1 MEGGVVER
9 VDTIL
14 TGGFTLT
21 MNQTMELFPN
31 GAVAIRADQIVAAG
45 SAETV
50 HAQYEA
56 DQTVDCSG
64 QIVMPGLVNAHTH
77 APMTLLRGIAEDLR
91 FDVWLLG
98 YIMPTERQFVT
109 PEFCRLGT
117 LLACAEMI
125 RSGITMYADMYYFE
139 SEVAAATAEAGLRAV
154 CGQSVLKFPSP
165 DSDSYEEGLART
177 RQFIEEWL
185 NHPLIVPAVA
195 PHAPYTCTD
204 EILSA
209 C

>member
-31 GAVAIRADQIVAAG
+31 GAVAIRADQIVAVG
-45 SAETV
+45 SVETIS
-50 HAQYEA
+50 AQYEA
-56 DQTVDCSG
+56 EHTVDCSG

-77 APMTLLRGIAEDLR
+77 APMTLLRGIADDLR

-98 YIMPTERQFVT
+98 YIMPTERHFVT

-139 SEVAAATAEAGLRAV
+139 SEVAEATAKAGMRGVL
-154 CGQSVLKFPSP
+154 GQSILKFPTP
-165 DSDSYEEGLART
+165 DADSFDQSLAYTRT
-177 RQFIEEWL
+177 FLPQC
-185 NHPLIVPAVA
+185 HPHPPTPPA
-195 PHAPYTCTD
+195 P
-204 EILSA
+204 
-209 C
+209 